1 MEYVNNVHDR
11 RWVDEDTTGAKGY
24 EYIEIVPDGSEY
36 TSAFSCELVRLGP
49 GDHSLTHVEP
59 YNHLLFFVE
68 GDGEITIGKQ
78 TWPLSPGSYAAV
90 EAGKKHSLRNLGN
103 SEMLVLT
110 VYDPPRERD

>member
-1 MEYVNNVHDR
+1 V
-11 RWVDEDTTGAKGY
+11 T
-24 EYIEIVPDGSEY
+24 Y

-68 GDGEITIGKQ
+68 GNGEITIDKQ

-90 EAGKKHSLRNLGN
+90 EVGKKHSLRNLGD